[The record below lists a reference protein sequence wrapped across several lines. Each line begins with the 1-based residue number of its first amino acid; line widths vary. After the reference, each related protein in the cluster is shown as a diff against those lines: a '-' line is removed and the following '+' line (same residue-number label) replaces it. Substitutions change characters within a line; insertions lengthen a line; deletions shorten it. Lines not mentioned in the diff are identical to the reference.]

1 MQIEAVVGNADR
13 VHDRIHIGGCGAR
26 GGRVVEVGN
35 ERLRSRAGSLEC
47 GAVARDRADTMTT
60 CREFEGGGGTDRTG
74 SAENRDIHGVN
85 LLNNVH

>member
-1 MQIEAVVGNADR
+1 
-13 VHDRIHIGGCGAR
+13 
-26 GGRVVEVGN
+26 
-35 ERLRSRAGSLEC
+35 
-47 GAVARDRADTMTT
+47 MTT